1 MKGRKPGTLPADPLA
16 LATVPKAPRH
26 LGPLARLEWR
36 TIMPGLVEA
45 GVVRA
50 SDLALISAYCA
61 HVAVIHEGAEAQ
73 GKGTLDAAG
82 FRRMHQATEAARRLA
97 GEFGLSPVSRLKTG
111 MTGGAEEDAGDD
123 PLAV

>member
-1 MKGRKPGTLPADPLA
+1 MKGRKPSLSADPLA
-16 LATVPKAPRH
+16 LTTVPKAPRH

-36 TIMPGLVEA
+36 TVLPGLVEA
-45 GVVRA
+45 GVVRS
-50 SDLALISAYCA
+50 SDLALLSAYCA
-61 HVAVIHEGAEAQ
+61 HVAVIHECAEAQ

-97 GEFGLSPVSRLKTG
+97 AEFGLTPVARNRAGL
-111 MTGGAEEDAGDD
+111 TGGAEEDAGDD